1 MILSARINSDKKNK
15 TSINTS
21 RFIFNFCSRHD
32 QLLKLNGQ
40 AELFKMNIK
49 KYLNDLS

>member
-1 MILSARINSDKKNK
+1 MILSAHQDSDKKNK

-21 RFIFNFCSRHD
+21 RFIFNFCSRRD
-32 QLLKLNGQ
+32 QLFKLHGQ
-40 AELFKMNIK
+40 AELYKMNIQ